1 MHGFLADEVVAS
13 KFTRSVSLRQSSGRT
28 RTINSLDFGVILK
41 LLVTGSAGLLGSAI
55 RSQSDG
61 LFEVFAPLRSELNLE
76 DGMAVTKFVSELRPD
91 YCIHTAAHVYGL
103 GGHKLH
109 PNKALFLNSKIDI
122 NLISALSETNIEHFV
137 YVGTVASYGYPYLS
151 QPLMEKDF
159 MKGVPHA
166 GEYGYAMAKR
176 FGFDLAN
183 SLKLNGTS
191 VTYAIMTNMYG
202 PNDNFN
208 DKTGHVIPSLISRAF
223 LAIENKM
230 PLQVW
235 GEETDSRDF
244 LYSEIAA
251 KRIIQAL
258 NGRHD
263 GLLNVGSG
271 KERRIIEVAEII
283 KDYLGIRV
291 LEMKHGGVNAIH
303 KRTLD
308 ISLLEDKFGEIPDDF
323 EGNLRK
329 TIDWYRENRQTARS

>member
-1 MHGFLADEVVAS
+1 M
-13 KFTRSVSLRQSSGRT
+13 
-28 RTINSLDFGVILK
+28 K
-41 LLVTGSAGLLGSAI
+41 LLITGANGLLGSAI
-55 RSQSDG
+55 RAQSQDR
-61 LFEVFAPLRSELNLE
+61 FEVFTPDRNQLDLE
-76 DGMAVTKFVSELRPD
+76 DGVAVQEYISSLRPN
-91 YCIHTAAHVYGL
+91 YCIHTAAHVFGL

-137 YVGTVASYGYPYLS
+137 YVGTVASYGYPYLT
-151 QPLMEKDF
+151 QPLVENDF

-176 FGFDLAN
+176 FGFDLVS

-191 VTYAIMTNMYG
+191 VTYAIMTNMFG

-208 DKTGHVIPSLISRAF
+208 EKTGHVIPSLIARAF
-223 LAIENKM
+223 AARQCGS

-244 LYSEIAA
+244 IYSEIAA

-271 KERRIIEVAEII
+271 KERRIIDVAMLI
-283 KDYLGIRV
+283 KDYFGV
-291 LEMKHGGVNAIH
+291 SNLEMKHGGVNAIH

-308 ISLLEDKFGEIPDDF
+308 ISLLESKFGEIPDEF
-323 EGNLRK
+323 ESNLRK
-329 TIDWYRENRQTARS
+329 TMVWYCENREVARR

>member
-1 MHGFLADEVVAS
+1 M
-13 KFTRSVSLRQSSGRT
+13 
-28 RTINSLDFGVILK
+28 K
-41 LLVTGSAGLLGSAI
+41 LLITGSSGLLGSAI
-55 RSQSDG
+55 RAQSEG
-61 LFEVFAPLRSELNLE
+61 MFEVFSPPRHELNLE
-76 DGMAVTKFVSELRPD
+76 DGVAVNRYISDLRPD
-91 YCIHTAAHVYGL
+91 YCIHTAAHVFGL

-122 NLISALSETNIEHFV
+122 NLISALSETDIEHFI
-137 YVGTVASYGYPYLS
+137 YVGTVASYGYPYLT
-151 QPLMEKDF
+151 QPLVESEF

-176 FGFDLAN
+176 FGFDLSS
-183 SLKLNGTS
+183 SLKLNGAS
-191 VTYAIMTNMYG
+191 VTYAIMTNLFG
-202 PNDNFN
+202 PHDNFN

-223 LAIENKM
+223 IALDNSS

-263 GLLNVGSG
+263 GLLNIGSG
-271 KERRIIEVAEII
+271 KERRIVDVANII
-283 KDYLGIRV
+283 KDYLGITN

-303 KRTLD
+303 KRTLN
-308 ISLLEDKFGEIPDDF
+308 IALLEGKFGVIPDEF
-323 EGNLRK
+323 EQNLKK
-329 TIDWYRENRQTARS
+329 TIDWFRENREIARR